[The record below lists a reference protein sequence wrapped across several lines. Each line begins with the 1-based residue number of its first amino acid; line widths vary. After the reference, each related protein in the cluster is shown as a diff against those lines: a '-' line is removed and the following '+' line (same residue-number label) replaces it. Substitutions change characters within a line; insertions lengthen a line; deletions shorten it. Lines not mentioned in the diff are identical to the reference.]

1 MFLRSLCGNTHRSA
15 CFQNSDHQG
24 GHLKPIRY
32 KEDMVNE
39 FLEKGYWTQET
50 FYDFWQRNAREYG
63 DREALVDSKYRLTW
77 GEAKRLVDAMAIS
90 WVEMGIPKYSRMIV
104 QSPNSVYGFL
114 ARIACERAGL
124 ISLTV
129 YPYLRQRELE
139 YMVERTQA
147 SAVII
152 LTMYNKF
159 NYLEMYEGLQK
170 QFPHLKNIF
179 LFDDEVPAS
188 APDGTYSLTSIVNE
202 RVQKPVNESVLA
214 ERRLDP
220 IWNVALLTTTSG
232 TTGIPKLVEWPTAPR
247 VCTSKARVDIWNLS
261 KDDITMAI
269 APHAGGA
276 AGTLTYFAAPLA
288 GAKTVMLEEFSPD
301 GALALIEKERATA
314 IGVVPT
320 HLIRMLDADAT
331 KYDLSSL
338 RFIRSAGGYL
348 SPQIAEEAEKAFGAS
363 ITSDLGTQD
372 MGSVSGCR
380 VEDSRDLRRRTVG
393 RMLPGNQVRLVD
405 ESGKNEVPD
414 GEPGVLYFRGPHAP
428 AGYYRDEE
436 LTATVFDPNGWTTT
450 GDIVKFDQGCLWI
463 LGRAKD
469 MIIRG
474 GQNIYPAEIEGLLND
489 HPKVASVAVVGY
501 PDREM
506 GERACA
512 YVIPKAGQEFTFKEM
527 VDFLKSKNIA
537 MFKLPERLEIVAEFP
552 TVGDSG
558 KVNKEVSSR
567 KKSKKR

>member
-1 MFLRSLCGNTHRSA
+1 M
-15 CFQNSDHQG
+15 
-24 GHLKPIRY
+24 KPIRY
-32 KEDMVNE
+32 KKEMVDE
-39 FLEKGYWTQET
+39 FIRDGYWTRET
-50 FYDFWQRNAREYG
+50 FYDFWDRNAQKYG

-77 GEAKRLVDAMAIS
+77 AEAKHLIDAIAVS
-90 WVEMGIPKYSRMIV
+90 WIEMDIPRFARIII

-114 ARIACERAGL
+114 SRIACERAGL

-139 YMVERTQA
+139 YMVEKTEA

-152 LTMYNKF
+152 PHIYRKF
-159 NYLEMYEGLQK
+159 DYLEMYKDLQSR
-170 QFPHLKNIF
+170 FPHLKSIF
-179 LFDDEVPAS
+179 LFEDKVPDS
-188 APDGTYSLTSIVNE
+188 APEETYSLTKLAKKRSE
-202 RVQKPVNESVLA
+202 KPIDESVLK

-220 IWNVALLTTTSG
+220 VWNVALLTTTSG
-232 TTGIPKLVEWPTAPR
+232 TTGLPKLVEWPTAPR
-247 VCTSKARVDIWNLS
+247 ICTSKGRVDIWSLT

-288 GAKTVMLEEFSPD
+288 GAKTVMLEEFSPE
-301 GALALIEKERATA
+301 GALELIEKEKATA

-320 HLIRMLDADAT
+320 HLIKMLEANT
-331 KYDLSSL
+331 SKYDLSSL

-348 SPQIAEEAEKAFGAS
+348 SPQVAEEAENAFGAV

-380 VEDSRDLRRRTVG
+380 VKDSKDLRRRTVG
-393 RMLPGNQVRLVD
+393 RMLPGNRVRLMD
-405 ESGKNEVPD
+405 EDGNEVPE
-414 GEPGVLYFRGPHAP
+414 GEPGILYFRGPHAP
-428 AGYYRDEE
+428 AGYYRDEK
-436 LTATVFDPNGWTTT
+436 LTSTVFDPDGWTTT
-450 GDIVKFDQGCLWI
+450 GDIVKFDQECLWI

-474 GQNIYPAEIEGLLND
+474 GQNIYPAEIEGLLNN

-506 GERACA
+506 GERTCA
-512 YVIPKAGQEFTFKEM
+512 YVIPKSSQEFTFDEM
-527 VDFLKSKNIA
+527 VDFLKGKKLA
-537 MFKLPERLEIVAEFP
+537 MYKLPERLEIVDDFP

-558 KVNKEVSSR
+558 KVNKETLKKDIAEKVS
-567 KKSKKR
+567 

>member
-1 MFLRSLCGNTHRSA
+1 M
-15 CFQNSDHQG
+15 
-24 GHLKPIRY
+24 KPIRY
-32 KEDMVNE
+32 KKEMVDE
-39 FLEKGYWTQET
+39 FIRDGYWTRET
-50 FYDFWQRNAREYG
+50 FYDFWDRNAQKYG

-77 GEAKRLVDAMAIS
+77 AEAKHLIDAIAVS
-90 WVEMGIPKYSRMIV
+90 WIEMDIPQFARIII

-114 ARIACERAGL
+114 SRIACERAGL

-139 YMVERTQA
+139 YMVEKTEA

-152 LTMYNKF
+152 PHIYRKF
-159 NYLEMYEGLQK
+159 DYLEMYKDLQSR
-170 QFPHLKNIF
+170 FPHLKSIF
-179 LFDDEVPAS
+179 LFEDKVPDS
-188 APDGTYSLTSIVNE
+188 APEETYSLTKLAKKRSE
-202 RVQKPVNESVLA
+202 KPIDESVLK

-220 IWNVALLTTTSG
+220 VWNVALLTTTSG
-232 TTGIPKLVEWPTAPR
+232 TTGLPKLVEWPTAPR
-247 VCTSKARVDIWNLS
+247 ICTSKGRVDIWSLA

-288 GAKTVMLEEFSPD
+288 GAKTVMLEEFSPE
-301 GALALIEKERATA
+301 GALELIEKEKATA

-320 HLIRMLDADAT
+320 HLIKMLEADT
-331 KYDLSSL
+331 SKYDLSSL

-348 SPQIAEEAEKAFGAS
+348 SPQVAEEAENAFGAV

-380 VEDSRDLRRRTVG
+380 VKDSKDLRRRTVG
-393 RMLPGNQVRLVD
+393 RMLPGNWVRLMD
-405 ESGKNEVPD
+405 EDGNEAPE
-414 GEPGVLYFRGPHAP
+414 GEPGILYFRGPHAP
-428 AGYYRDEE
+428 AGYYRDEK
-436 LTATVFDPNGWTTT
+436 LTSTVFDPDGWTTT
-450 GDIVKFDQGCLWI
+450 GDIVKFDQECLWI

-474 GQNIYPAEIEGLLND
+474 GQNIYPAEIEGLLNN

-506 GERACA
+506 GERTCA
-512 YVIPKAGQEFTFKEM
+512 YVIPKPSQEFAFDEM
-527 VDFLKSKNIA
+527 VDFLKGKKLA
-537 MFKLPERLEIVAEFP
+537 MYKLPERLEIVDDFP

-558 KVNKEVSSR
+558 KVNKETL
-567 KKSKKR
+567 KKDIAEKVEKSA